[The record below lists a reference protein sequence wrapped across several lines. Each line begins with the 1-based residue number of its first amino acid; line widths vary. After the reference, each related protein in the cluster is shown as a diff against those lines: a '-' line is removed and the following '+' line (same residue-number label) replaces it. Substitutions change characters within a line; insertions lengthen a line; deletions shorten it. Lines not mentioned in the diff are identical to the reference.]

1 MNGKERQHAAQT
13 NGSIARQRREAAA
26 GLALLLKQKL
36 DGLDIAI
43 DNREDEHVQRLAV
56 EFAILTQDNG
66 RFIVMA
72 LQHYAGSL
80 RKLPGKVGKLD
91 RPEKAVHQEV

>member
-1 MNGKERQHAAQT
+1 MSNHRQQKMQAA

-26 GLALLLKQKL
+26 ALALLLGQKA
-36 DGLDIAI
+36 DGLDIAVA
-43 DNREDEHVQRLAV
+43 NREDEHVMRLAT
-56 EFAILTQDNG
+56 EIAIIQQDNL
-66 RFIVMA
+66 RFIIMA

-91 RPEKAVHQEV
+91 RPEKAVHQG